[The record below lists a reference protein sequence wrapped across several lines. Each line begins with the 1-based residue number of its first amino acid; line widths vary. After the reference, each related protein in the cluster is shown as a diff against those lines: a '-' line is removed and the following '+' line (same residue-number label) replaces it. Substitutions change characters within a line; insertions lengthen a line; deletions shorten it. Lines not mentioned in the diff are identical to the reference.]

1 MLAMEASAIMPS
13 TRRQN
18 HLDAIS
24 GLLIVQ
30 VVLLHILILTR
41 CTENC
46 IYKIVFQQILVF
58 YMPWFFFKNGL
69 FYRER
74 NMKDAIQ
81 YVMRRLAKPYIVI
94 SVVSVAATILYY
106 TCGSD
111 LSGTFDIIARLK
123 YIFWHGALAENLPLY
138 FLLSLGLVRIV
149 IATIDKF
156 CGKNGSSVTL
166 VASVISLIVL
176 HQLHYRLPDCI
187 INSFI
192 GILFFSIGRLSS
204 SLLTD
209 NKIANIAAIIYL
221 LTIIVIPSFVDFRT
235 GHTVNGNFWIWVV
248 ISICGILSINK
259 LFMAINKVFTLNW
272 LSYIGRQSMAIYVI
286 HFLLIFLLTRISVD
300 YLSILEG
307 TSALF
312 GLVTTSTT
320 IILIPLHKTINKI
333 I

>member
-106 TCGSD
+106 T
-111 LSGTFDIIARLK
+111 I
-123 YIFWHGALAENLPLY
+123 LY
-138 FLLSLGLVRIV
+138 LR
-149 IATIDKF
+149 
-156 CGKNGSSVTL
+156 
-166 VASVISLIVL
+166 
-176 HQLHYRLPDCI
+176 
-187 INSFI
+187 
-192 GILFFSIGRLSS
+192 
-204 SLLTD
+204 
-209 NKIANIAAIIYL
+209 
-221 LTIIVIPSFVDFRT
+221 
-235 GHTVNGNFWIWVV
+235 
-248 ISICGILSINK
+248 
-259 LFMAINKVFTLNW
+259 
-272 LSYIGRQSMAIYVI
+272 
-286 HFLLIFLLTRISVD
+286 
-300 YLSILEG
+300 
-307 TSALF
+307 
-312 GLVTTSTT
+312 
-320 IILIPLHKTINKI
+320 
-333 I
+333 